1 MKESE
6 RISKILDILNKEYP
20 DAKIALNFKNPYEL
34 LVAVVLSAQCTDV
47 RVNKV
52 TPEVFKRFPDPKS
65 LAKADVKEIEDLI
78 RSTGFFRNKAKN
90 LKNACKI
97 IVEKYDGKVPDT
109 MKELLE
115 LPGVARK
122 SANII
127 LYNAYNKVEGIPV
140 DTHVKRLSARLGLSK
155 EKDPVKIEKDLMK
168 IVPQSQWGKISYRL
182 IEHGRKICT
191 ARKPKC
197 EKCPLFDLCLY
208 PKNNVLKKSHKA

>member
-1 MKESE
+1 MKEAE
-6 RISKILDILNKEYP
+6 RISKILEILKKEYP

-52 TPEVFKRFPDPKS
+52 TPQVFKRFPDPKS
-65 LAKADVKEIEDLI
+65 LSEAELSEIEDLI

-97 IVEKYDGKVPDT
+97 IVEKHGGKVPDT
-109 MKELLE
+109 MEELLN
-115 LPGVARK
+115 LPGIARK

-127 LYNAYNKVEGIPV
+127 LYNAYGKVAGIPV
-140 DTHVKRLSARLGLSK
+140 DTHVKRLSKRLGLSK

-168 IVPQSQWGKISYRL
+168 IVPKEDWGKISYRL
-182 IEHGRKICT
+182 IDHGRKICT

-208 PKNNVLKKSHKA
+208 PKELT